1 MNKEISM
8 VDKLLDENNT
18 DPIVL
23 FNEKNEE
30 TKFEQVAVIPLDEK
44 LYAILKPIT
53 KIVGVSDDEALVF
66 ELVEIDDE
74 DCLVICDNMDIVNKV
89 FDEYYVLLR
98 QEGIIE

>member
-98 QEGIIE
+98 QEG